1 MRFLALG
8 IWEGGVLVKK
18 LSGATRKVLFEA
30 RLSKGDRLLFTL
42 GKADGQSAVY
52 IWALIKHDDVS
63 RKARAGIP
71 DNAPFLDFPTETE
84 ETVEELYLDTAP
96 DQWHTQEGMEEKV
109 LADYGPQKWKILDDD
124 EWERL
129 LSAKNVNEVDF
140 HLYLSKERYSILAC
154 DPPLL
159 VSGTAGS
166 GKTTIVLYYLS
177 RKEFLG
183 SSRLFVTSSHAS
195 TLASSYLRSFS
206 YYVWN
211 NHCSIGSNVIVVPPF
226 FTSFSS
232 SQVMIFNVCAWSS
245 SCASIRLFISLC
257 LVSMLEIS
265 YETCIS
271 SEMCRFSRITKSTSL
286 PFLVL

>member
-52 IWALIKHDDVS
+52 IWALVKHDDVS
-63 RKARAGIP
+63 RRSRAGIP

-166 GKTTIVLYYLS
+166 GKTT
-177 RKEFLG
+177 
-183 SSRLFVTSSHAS
+183 SSSITSPGKN
-195 TLASSYLRSFS
+195 SSDRRA
-206 YYVWN
+206 
-211 NHCSIGSNVIVVPPF
+211 
-226 FTSFSS
+226 FSS
-232 SQVMIFNVCAWSS
+232 PA
-245 SCASIRLFISLC
+245 ATPRLWRVVISVAFHIMC
-257 LVSMLEIS
+257 GTTTVVSVQM
-265 YETCIS
+265 
-271 SEMCRFSRITKSTSL
+271 
-286 PFLVL
+286 